1 MWLALASLLTAHAG
15 PAAAPAPTC
24 DVKGL
29 SKTLTEAAP
38 AQSGKAFADLAAC
51 DPAAAN
57 KAAPDA
63 FKKILAG
70 ESGDA
75 AVITAI
81 GVGAGQAVREWV
93 NVQEPDDRS
102 RTISK
107 LGEKCDQK
115 GVPAFFLDMVK
126 AIGDKFWTDR
136 WYRGLDECR
145 DPAIQELLRARIS
158 APGGDRTLFFG
169 VVEVFSR
176 NLGKDAIPTLKAAA
190 LAEKDPEMATYL
202 VNAFADATG
211 VGSAAG
217 ANPEAVAL
225 AVAALNEIAPTL
237 PAKAVDQARTTLLTL
252 GAEADSDKLAAVRH
266 KDVLQASGGLLYGV
280 ITAEIATCKKGDTQ
294 IALHMAQINDRGQ
307 TWPDQLADRIKE
319 SIGTTWKLDL
329 GARCK
334 GTSKTETFTPAAPFK
349 DTAAYQV
356 WVDATVRELQK
367 KTPDVKFKNVS
378 EDPLNL

>member
-15 PAAAPAPTC
+15 PAAPAPTC

-29 SKTLTEAAP
+29 TKALTEAAP
-38 AQSGKAFADLAAC
+38 AQSGKAFAELAAC
-51 DPAAAN
+51 DAAAAN
-57 KAAPDA
+57 KAAPEA

-75 AVITAI
+75 AVVTAI
-81 GVGAGQAVREWV
+81 GIGAGQAVRDWV

-107 LGEKCDQK
+107 LGQKCDQK
-115 GVPAFFLDMVK
+115 GVPAFFLDMQK
-126 AIGDKFWTDR
+126 AIGEKFWTDR

-145 DPAIQELLRARIS
+145 DPAIQELLRTRI
-158 APGGDRTLFFG
+158 ATPGGDRTLFFG

-190 LAEKDPEMATYL
+190 SAEKDPEMATYL

-217 ANPEAVAL
+217 ANPEAVTL
-225 AVAALNEIAPTL
+225 AIASINEIAPIL

-252 GAEADSDKLAAVRH
+252 GAEADSDKLASIRH
-266 KDVLQASGGLLYGV
+266 KDVIQASGGLLYGV
-280 ITAEIATCKKGDTQ
+280 IVVEKATCKKGDTQ
-294 IALHMAQINDRGQ
+294 MTLHLAQVNDRGQ
-307 TWPDQLADRIKE
+307 TWPDQLADRLKE
-319 SIGTTWKLDL
+319 TIGTNWKLDL
-329 GARCK
+329 ATRCK
-334 GTSKTETFTPAAPFK
+334 GTGATETFTPPAPFK
-349 DTAAYQV
+349 DAAAYQV

-367 KTPDVKFKNVS
+367 KTPDVKFKNVN
-378 EDPLNL
+378 EDALSI